1 MSVQGKATLRLLDK
15 ADKEIRKLPRAVKGA
30 VYDFQYKFRD
40 NPELPGLQLK
50 LLEGER
56 LYSARVNQE
65 YRALLLHIGDS
76 DYVLVAVRHR
86 REVYENLDRF
96 KHQINP
102 VTGGIEF
109 MEVVESTTVR
119 AAEPAAPGAADAG
132 AAPEGR
138 AAADAAESA
147 AEPPVSS
154 EGPAE
159 RSTPL
164 LADYTK
170 EQLREL
176 GVAEALLPL
185 ALKVTTEEELYG
197 LVEYAPSLTED
208 VLLRLA
214 DGNSYEEVLE
224 AVTRPVAASDPVDP
238 SDYSAALARP
248 ATRVT
253 SEDTDI
259 QEAIEDRF
267 SRWKVFLHP
276 AQRKLVRRDYRGP
289 ARVSGGPGTGK
300 TIVALHRVA
309 HLAQRL
315 PTGRNKDILFT
326 TFNKNLAADL
336 RKRLLELGGQAVAD
350 RVEIVNIDRLATQIV
365 AETGRTGRRRWIDDG
380 KALREWEDML
390 TELGE
395 TRWDAE
401 FLHAEWNQVILGQA
415 VSSRADYFRA
425 RRAGRGK
432 RISRAQRAQIWQLV
446 ERFTM
451 RLDEK
456 GLWTHR
462 QVAELAARIQAEQ
475 AMKIA
480 AFEERQE
487 REGAQM
493 LQHLEQSWANL
504 RYPYRHV
511 VVDEAQDLSPAH
523 WKLLRALVREGDNDL
538 FLVGDTHQRIYDNY
552 ASLSSLGINI
562 RGRSSRLT
570 LSYRTTRQILG
581 SALGLLG
588 EETWDNL
595 DDNTETLAGYRS
607 VLRGPRPGIRGF
619 DTWQGE
625 LDALA
630 ETVAAWQRED
640 RERAAAATGTDGEEP
655 AEQEQTAIG
664 VAVPTR
670 DMVGEV
676 EQRLAREGVRAAT
689 IGPDGPRMDDAVHV
703 GTLHRFKGLEYQ
715 RMAIAGVAEGLVPH
729 RHVEQHRDDPTRH
742 GRELQR
748 ARSLLFVAA
757 TRARDTLS
765 ITWHGSPSPFLPS
778 GAGAGTGSENG
789 AAGTGAAVD
798 GALFPPGGALF

>member
-1 MSVQGKATLRLLDK
+1 MNVQGRATLRLLDK
-15 ADKEIRKLPRAVKGA
+15 ADKQIRKLPRSVKGA
-30 VYDFQYKFRD
+30 VYEFQYKFRD
-40 NPELPGLQLK
+40 NPENPGLNLK
-50 LLEGER
+50 ILEGVQGGR
-56 LYSARVNQE
+56 LYSARVNKD
-65 YRALLLHIGDS
+65 YRALLLHAGES
-76 DYVLVAVRHR
+76 DYVLVAVRPR
-86 REVYENLDRF
+86 GEVYDNLERF
-96 KHQINP
+96 KHQINQ

-109 MEVVESTTVR
+109 IDMEVVESATASAEPGTGQGHTDPAEQAGQDVP
-119 AAEPAAPGAADAG
+119 AEPAAPD
-132 AAPEGR
+132 
-138 AAADAAESA
+138 
-147 AEPPVSS
+147 V
-154 EGPAE
+154 PAE
-159 RSTPL
+159 APRPL
-164 LADYTK
+164 FADYTRD
-170 EQLREL
+170 QLREL

-185 ALKVTTEEELYG
+185 ALKVTTDEELYG

-214 DGNSYEEVLE
+214 DGMGFDEVLE
-224 AVTRPVAASDPVDP
+224 EITRPVATSETVDT

-248 ATRVT
+248 ATRAT

-259 QEAIEDRF
+259 QAAIEDRF

-276 AQRKLVRRDYRGP
+276 AQHKLVRREYRGP

-309 HLAQRL
+309 HLAARL
-315 PTGRNKDILFT
+315 PPGRSKEILFT

-336 RKRLLELGGQAVAD
+336 RKRLLELGGQAVVD
-350 RVEIVNIDRLATQIV
+350 RVEIVNIDKLATQIV
-365 AETGRTGRRRWIDDG
+365 AETGRTGRRRWIDDQ
-380 KALREWEDML
+380 KALREWSDLL

-395 TRWDAE
+395 TQWDAE

-415 VSSRADYFRA
+415 VNSRADYFRA

-432 RISRAQRAQIWQLV
+432 RISRAQRAEIWQLV

-462 QVAELAARIQAEQ
+462 QVAELAARIQSEQ

-480 AFEERQE
+480 TFEERQD

-562 RGRSSRLT
+562 RGRSARLT

-588 EETWDNL
+588 EESWDNL
-595 DDNTETLAGYRS
+595 DDSTETLAGYRS
-607 VLRGPRPGIRGF
+607 VLKGPRPEIRGF
-619 DTWQGE
+619 DTWQAE

-630 ETVAAWQRED
+630 ETVAAWEQED
-640 RERAAAATGTDGEEP
+640 RERAAAAAEAEGEDG
-655 AEQEQTAIG
+655 AEQEQTSIG

-670 DMVGEV
+670 DMVSEV
-676 EQRLAREGVRAAT
+676 ERRLAREGVRAAG
-689 IGPDGPRMDDAVHV
+689 IGPEGPRLDDAVHV
-703 GTLHRFKGLEYQ
+703 GTLHRFKGLEYR
-715 RMAIAGVAEGLVPH
+715 RMAIAGVTRGLVPG
-729 RHVEQHRDDPTRH
+729 RHIDQFREDPTRH
-742 GRELQR
+742 EREVQR
-748 ARSLLFVAA
+748 SRSLLFVAA
-757 TRARDTLS
+757 TRARDTLG
-765 ITWHGSPSPFLPS
+765 ITWHGTPSPFLPNTATDS
-778 GAGAGTGSENG
+778 GPPGADQ
-789 AAGTGAAVD
+789 VD
-798 GALFPPGGALF
+798 GALFARGDALF